1 MAANAPRM
9 TQAERTDLSDRLMLD
24 AAVKLIVERGVEKT
38 TLREVGENAGYSRG
52 LAGHRFGNKAGLL
65 EFIVRTVGEGWLR
78 QLTRATQEVSGYRAV
93 AAAIDEHLKFCLE
106 APDHVRAF
114 YIVWFESVA
123 PQSPLKVVMSGIHD
137 RRRRDVA
144 RWIHEGVARG
154 APKPV
159 LPADAIAG
167 QFNTAI
173 VGIVYHWLQHP
184 DDTDG
189 VAALHRGL
197 KKTMKQLLLGS
208 ESSAR
213 VAHSGT

>member
-1 MAANAPRM
+1 MATVIRR
-9 TQAERTDLSDRLMLD
+9 TQAERTEISDRLMLD
-24 AAVKLIVERGVEKT
+24 AAVKLIVERGVERT

-65 EFIVRTVGEGWLR
+65 EFIVHTIGDEWLTE
-78 QLTRATQEVSGYRAV
+78 LTRATRGLSGYKAL
-93 AAAIDEHLKFCLE
+93 AAAIDEHLKFCLD

-114 YIVWFESVA
+114 YIVWFESIA
-123 PQSPLKVVMSGIHD
+123 PQSPLKEVMSGIHD

-144 RWIHEGVARG
+144 QWIREGVAQG
-154 APKPV
+154 APKPIMPV
-159 LPADAIAG
+159 DAIAG

-197 KKTMKQLLLGS
+197 SKTMKRLL
-208 ESSAR
+208 A
-213 VAHSGT
+213 A

>member
-1 MAANAPRM
+1 MATVIRR

-24 AAVKLIVERGVEKT
+24 SAVQLIVERGVERT

-65 EFIVRTVGEGWLR
+65 EFIVRTVGVDWLTE
-78 QLTRATQEVSGYRAV
+78 LKGATRGKSGYQAV

-123 PQSPLKVVMSGIHD
+123 PQSPLKKVMSGIHD

-144 RWIHEGVARG
+144 KWIREGIEAG
-154 APKPV
+154 APKPA
-159 LPADAIAG
+159 LPVNAVAG

-184 DDTDG
+184 EDTDG

-197 KKTMKQLLLGS
+197 KRTMKQLL
-208 ESSAR
+208 AP
-213 VAHSGT
+213 

>member
-1 MAANAPRM
+1 MASNAPRM
-9 TQAERTDLSDRLMLD
+9 TQAERTEISDRLMLD
-24 AAVKLIVERGVEKT
+24 AAVKLIVERGVERT

-65 EFIVRTVGEGWLR
+65 DFIVRTVGEDWLR
-78 QLTRATQEVSGYRAV
+78 QLTRATRGLHGYKAL
-93 AAAIDEHLKFCLE
+93 AAAIEEHLKFCLE

-123 PQSPLKVVMSGIHD
+123 PKSPLKKVMSGIHD

-144 RWIHEGVARG
+144 KWIREGVGRG
-154 APKPV
+154 EPKPA
-159 LPADAIAG
+159 LPVDAVAG

-184 DDTDG
+184 EDTEG

-197 KKTMKQLLLGS
+197 QRNMKALL
-208 ESSAR
+208 AP
-213 VAHSGT
+213 

>member
-1 MAANAPRM
+1 MASNAPRM

-24 AAVKLIVERGVEKT
+24 AAVKLIVERGVERT

-65 EFIVRTVGEGWLR
+65 EFIVQTVGEGWLK
-78 QLTRATQEVSGYRAV
+78 QLTRATGGANGYQAV
-93 AAAIDEHLKFCLE
+93 AAAIDEHLKFCME

-123 PQSPLKVVMSGIHD
+123 PDSPLKKVMSGIHD

-144 RWIHEGVARG
+144 RWIREGVKRG
-154 APKPV
+154 GPQPALPV
-159 LPADAIAG
+159 DAIAG

-184 DDTDG
+184 DDTEG
-189 VAALHRGL
+189 VAALHRDL
-197 KKTMKQLLLGS
+197 RKTMKLLI
-208 ESSAR
+208 EN
-213 VAHSGT
+213 

>member
-1 MAANAPRM
+1 M
-9 TQAERTDLSDRLMLD
+9 TQAERSDLSDRLMLD
-24 AAVKLIVERGVEKT
+24 AAVKLIVERGVERT

-65 EFIVRTVGEGWLR
+65 EFIVRTVGEDWLTE
-78 QLTRATQEVSGYRAV
+78 LTRATRGLSGYGAL
-93 AAAIDEHLKFCLE
+93 AAAIDEHLKFCLD

-123 PQSPLKVVMSGIHD
+123 PQSPLKKVMSGIHD

-144 RWIHEGVARG
+144 KWIREGIARG
-154 APKPV
+154 EPKPR
-159 LPADAIAG
+159 LPVDTVAG

-184 DDTDG
+184 DDSDG
-189 VAALHRGL
+189 VAALHLGL
-197 KKTMKQLLLGS
+197 KRNMKALL
-208 ESSAR
+208 AP
-213 VAHSGT
+213 

>member
-24 AAVKLIVERGVEKT
+24 SAVKLIVERGVERT

-65 EFIVRTVGEGWLR
+65 EFMVQRVGEEWLR
-78 QLTRATQEVSGYRAV
+78 QLTRATSGANGYKAV

-114 YIVWFESVA
+114 YIVWFESIA
-123 PQSPLKVVMSGIHD
+123 PQSPLKQVMSGIHD

-144 RWIHEGVARG
+144 KWIRDGIANG
-154 APKPV
+154 APKPS
-159 LPADAIAG
+159 LPVDAIAG

-197 KKTMKQLLLGS
+197 KKTMKQLLKGS
-208 ESSAR
+208 E
-213 VAHSGT
+213 

>member
-1 MAANAPRM
+1 MSATAPRM

-24 AAVKLIVERGVEKT
+24 AAVKLIVERGVERT

-65 EFIVRTVGEGWLR
+65 EFIVQRVGEEWLR
-78 QLTRATQEVSGYRAV
+78 QLTRATSAASGYRAV

-123 PQSPLKVVMSGIHD
+123 PQSPLKKVMSGIHD

-144 RWIHEGVARG
+144 KWINEGVAKG
-154 APKPV
+154 ASKPV
-159 LPADAIAG
+159 LSADAIAG

-184 DDTDG
+184 EDTQG
-189 VAALHRGL
+189 VAELHHGL
-197 KKTMKQLLLGS
+197 KKTMKQLLQGR
-208 ESSAR
+208 E
-213 VAHSGT
+213 

>member
-1 MAANAPRM
+1 M

-24 AAVKLIVERGVEKT
+24 AAVTLIVERGVERT

-52 LAGHRFGNKAGLL
+52 LAGHRFGNKSGLL
-65 EFIVRTVGEGWLR
+65 EFIVHTVGESWLK
-78 QLTRATQEVSGYRAV
+78 QLTRATSGAHGYKAV

-114 YIVWFESVA
+114 YIAWFESVA
-123 PQSPLKVVMSGIHD
+123 PQSPLKKVMSGIHD

-144 RWIHEGVARG
+144 RWINQGVAHG

-159 LPADAIAG
+159 LSADAIAG

-184 DDTDG
+184 DDTTG

-197 KKTMKQLLLGS
+197 KKTMKQLLAES
-208 ESSAR
+208 E
-213 VAHSGT
+213 